1 MNNNSK
7 FTFPS
12 IFVVIEWRDIEQQEG
27 NKRKVIAGVDSD
39 TKLKPPWKG
48 NTRLYNVLWDLSDS
62 FRKPFSFNLLYMEIE
77 N

>member
-39 TKLKPPWKG
+39 TKLKQ
-48 NTRLYNVLWDLSDS
+48 T
-62 FRKPFSFNLLYMEIE
+62 
-77 N
+77 